1 MRLKKTCLFFNPKKC
16 GCIDHAIIF
25 PYILV
30 MAIFVHHKQC
40 VSSVLLWRWMAKG
53 HVAWGKSTL
62 FCIYLQNLNF
72 VLERAY
78 VTCFMWFYFF
88 FTSRQNALYAS
99 LFVIL
104 VSREFISWA
113 DFYF

>member
-1 MRLKKTCLFFNPKKC
+1 
-16 GCIDHAIIF
+16 
-25 PYILV
+25 
-30 MAIFVHHKQC
+30 
-40 VSSVLLWRWMAKG
+40 MAKG

-62 FCIYLQNLNF
+62 FCISLQNLNF
-72 VLERAY
+72 VLKRAY

>member
-16 GCIDHAIIF
+16 GFIDHAIIF

-62 FCIYLQNLNF
+62 FCISLQNLNF

-104 VSREFISWA
+104 MSCEFVSWA
-113 DFYF
+113 DFCF